1 VESAGSVDGFSDWA
15 DSVQD
20 RLRYALVAAFGP
32 ERGLEAT
39 NVALTYAWE
48 HWERVASLE
57 NPAGYVYKVGRRSAT
72 RTSVAAPTI
81 FPSAPIELPWV
92 EPGLPKALGS
102 LTERQR
108 VVVTLVHGFGFSQ
121 REVADLLSV
130 SAGSVQRHVERGL
143 KKLRAALGVQ
153 IDA

>member
-1 VESAGSVDGFSDWA
+1 MESAGGVDRFSDWA
-15 DSVQD
+15 DAVQD
-20 RLRYALVAAFGP
+20 RLRYALVAVFGP
-32 ERGLEAT
+32 DRGLEAT

-48 HWERVASLE
+48 HWARVASLE
-57 NPAGYVYKVGRRSAT
+57 NPAGYVYKVGHRSAT
-72 RTSVAAPTI
+72 RVGRSEPTI
-81 FPSAPIELPWV
+81 FPSAPMELPWV
-92 EPGLPKALGS
+92 EPGLPKALRS

-108 VVVTLVHGFGFSQ
+108 VVVTLIHAFGFSQ

-130 SAGSVQRHVERGL
+130 STGSVQRHVDRGL